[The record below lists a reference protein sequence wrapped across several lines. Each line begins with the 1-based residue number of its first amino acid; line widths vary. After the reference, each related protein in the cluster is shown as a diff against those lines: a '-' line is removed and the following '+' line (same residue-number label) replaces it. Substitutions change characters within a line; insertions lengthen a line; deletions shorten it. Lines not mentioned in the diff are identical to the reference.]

1 MIRTIEAIITPDGD
15 VKLLENVALDKEHR
29 ALVTILEE
37 VPLEQGLRPYG
48 LLAGQF
54 VVPDDFD
61 EPLPD
66 DILAAFEGQ

>member
-15 VKLLENVALDKEHR
+15 IKLLENVDLDKEHR

-37 VPLEQGLRPYG
+37 IPHEQGLRPYG

-54 VVPDDFD
+54 VVP
-61 EPLPD
+61 E

>member
-37 VPLEQGLRPYG
+37 VTLEKGLRPYG

-61 EPLPD
+61 ELLPD
-66 DILAAFEGQ
+66 DNLEAFEGQ